1 MGGEEKKWTQACGLY
16 AEAAAGRSAGTAV
29 AKSRRNHS
37 SQQENRKRRT
47 CTDTTIA
54 SELINAEWDEL
65 KVYDTVIN
73 TSCITSRKHCPLRE
87 TRRDGE
93 RNESEIAGSLVRD
106 FWAATEYGGVPELLN
121 RPRNRGHRLIA
132 R

>member
-16 AEAAAGRSAGTAV
+16 AEAAGGRSAGTAV

-47 CTDTTIA
+47 CTDTKIA

-65 KVYDTVIN
+65 KV
-73 TSCITSRKHCPLRE
+73 
-87 TRRDGE
+87 
-93 RNESEIAGSLVRD
+93 NEYAL
-106 FWAATEYGGVPELLN
+106 ATLFEESISSNLSS
-121 RPRNRGHRLIA
+121 
-132 R
+132 

>member
-1 MGGEEKKWTQACGLY
+1 VSY
-16 AEAAAGRSAGTAV
+16 
-29 AKSRRNHS
+29 
-37 SQQENRKRRT
+37 
-47 CTDTTIA
+47 
-54 SELINAEWDEL
+54 INAEWDEL

-106 FWAATEYGGVPELLN
+106 FWAATEYGGVPEFLN

-132 R
+132 RWIEDILLEASSIKHPRRCKTTGWFRLIETGR